1 MGHIWILPGFWPN
14 FLIKSQKTFPCSD
27 GKGEFG
33 ADVNLWFVLVNA
45 DHFKGAQYAK
55 SPGVTRV
62 DGFDCA
68 GEEGIATVR
77 LEMLQDYAHI
87 SK

>member
-1 MGHIWILPGFWPN
+1 MAQQEQFPETLPF
-14 FLIKSQKTFPCSD
+14 SD
-27 GKGEFG
+27 GRGEFG

-77 LEMLQDYAHI
+77 LKILPEFATS

>member
-1 MGHIWILPGFWPN
+1 MAQQEQFTETLPF
-14 FLIKSQKTFPCSD
+14 SD
-27 GKGEFG
+27 GRGEFG

-77 LEMLQDYAHI
+77 LKILQEFAHL
-87 SK
+87 SKSYTE

>member
-1 MGHIWILPGFWPN
+1 M
-14 FLIKSQKTFPCSD
+14 
-27 GKGEFG
+27 
-33 ADVNLWFVLVNA
+33 VNA

-77 LEMLQDYAHI
+77 LKIFQEFAHL